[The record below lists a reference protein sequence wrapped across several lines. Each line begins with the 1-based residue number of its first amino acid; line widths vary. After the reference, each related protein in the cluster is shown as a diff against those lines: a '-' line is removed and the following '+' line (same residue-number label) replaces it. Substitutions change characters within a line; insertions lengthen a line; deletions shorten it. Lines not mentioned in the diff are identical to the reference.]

1 MSDENS
7 SSSSYESLAFA
18 RLMELTFGGNY
29 QFSLMEL
36 DTLTNTFSYV
46 NYGEPTFF
54 SSRLSKKPLFLYNN
68 HDNSKILNVR
78 DFEFLSN
85 PISKFTLLTL
95 GSFYFPRIPTLV
107 KVLNKKIR
115 VYKYSGKKDKFCG
128 ELCWQECLF
137 TSEYHFWDQTLT
149 KRG

>member
-46 NYGEPTFF
+46 NYGETTFF
-54 SSRLSKKPLFLYNN
+54 
-68 HDNSKILNVR
+68 
-78 DFEFLSN
+78 
-85 PISKFTLLTL
+85 LLDYLKSPCFFIITMTI
-95 GSFYFPRIPTLV
+95 PR
-107 KVLNKKIR
+107 
-115 VYKYSGKKDKFCG
+115 F
-128 ELCWQECLF
+128 
-137 TSEYHFWDQTLT
+137 
-149 KRG
+149 

>member
-1 MSDENS
+1 MSDEDS

-95 GSFYFPRIPTLV
+95 GSFYFLRIPTLV
-107 KVLNKKIR
+107 NLSFK
-115 VYKYSGKKDKFCG
+115 
-128 ELCWQECLF
+128 
-137 TSEYHFWDQTLT
+137 
-149 KRG
+149 